1 MALTGVHV
9 TCIYVFTLGGV
20 GLPATAAW
28 SETLNSAG
36 ATTNSARQPSSMPSR
51 GDGFLCLEV
60 SAAVDAYV
68 AVGSAPDASQAI
80 GSAGNSARYLVRGGD
95 TRNIV
100 CGGGEKL
107 AWIAA

>member
-9 TCIYVFTLGGV
+9 TCSYVFTLGGV
-20 GLPATAAW
+20 GLPSTAAW
-28 SETLNSAG
+28 SETLSAAG
-36 ATTNSARQPSSMPSR
+36 TTTNSARQPSSMPTR

-68 AVGSAPDASQAI
+68 AVGSAPDASQAV
-80 GSAGNSARYLVRGGD
+80 GTGTSARYLVRGGD

-107 AWIAA
+107 AWTAA